1 MTTVSEISRI
11 PTSFV
16 YQDLISKIQTVQQ
29 QMIEMENHLAN
40 QWKTNKTIENELR
53 SRSIV
58 FIDHVGYRTVQKCLD
73 HEQIHQILRNYKKNY
88 IPKYLQ
94 KWIKFG
100 VMIRDSISPL
110 TDDELTSTVS
120 NFENGQEIHCYGD
133 ITIWMGHYEDYSPR
147 KFAVPIFL
155 TDNTEKIKMK
165 IKEER
170 YFGDIELRSSVIN
183 DNDNPTRKNWSEG
196 TPLKSDDTV
205 LSLQLFQNNS
215 IIMAKVINN
224 KVKYSFSYAINHDS
238 SFF

>member
-1 MTTVSEISRI
+1 MTAVSEISRI
-11 PTSFV
+11 SASFV
-16 YQDLISKIQTVQQ
+16 YEDLIFKIQTVQQ

-40 QWKTNKTIENELR
+40 QCETNKNIENGLK
-53 SRSIV
+53 SRSMV
-58 FIDHVGYRTVQKCLD
+58 FIDHVGYRTLHKCLD
-73 HEQIHQILRNYKKNY
+73 HEQFYRILRNYKKNY

-100 VMIRDSISPL
+100 VMIGNSISPL
-110 TDDELTSTVS
+110 TDAQLKSTVS
-120 NFENGQEIHCYGD
+120 NFENDQEIHCYGD
-133 ITIWMGHYEDYSPR
+133 ITIWMGQYEDYCPR
-147 KFAVPIFL
+147 KFAVSIFL
-155 TDNTEKIKMK
+155 TDNKEKIKMT
-165 IKEER
+165 IKEQR

-183 DNDNPTRKNWSEG
+183 DNNNPTRKNWSEG

-224 KVKYSFSYAINHDS
+224 KVKYSFSYAINHNG